1 MSDVAKIGAEARQFT
16 ARARELAAAGLC
28 PEHGHMN
35 AIYCSACAG
44 DVRASRDP
52 DARREWDAVQAM
64 AACDEVFPRRYR
76 DAYTDNVRVTDWVG
90 QVADSIADAPSLL
103 LLGPTGAGKT
113 YLAYSALRLAV
124 CAHPRASWS
133 ATTFADFAATMRPQP
148 KKDTEEEMNRFR
160 GGDLLLVDDLAAA
173 KNSEW
178 VEEITYRLINGR
190 YEDMRPTIFTTNLA
204 LSDLKDAIGDRI
216 ASRLAETCT
225 RIVLDGPDRRRQQP
239 RAA

>member
-1 MSDVAKIGAEARQFT
+1 MSDPNQIGADIRRFV

-28 PEHGHMN
+28 PEHGHM
-35 AIYCSACAG
+35 AALHCSACASE
-44 DVRASRDP
+44 VRASCDP
-52 DARREWDAVQAM
+52 EKRREWDAVHAM
-64 AACDEVFPRRYR
+64 GACDDAFPRRYQNAETGNASVMR
-76 DAYTDNVRVTDWVG
+76 WVG
-90 QVADSIADAPSLL
+90 LVTDSIADAPSLL

-113 YLAYSALRLAV
+113 YLAYAALRAALV
-124 CAHPRASWS
+124 AHPRASWS
-133 ATTFADFAATMRPQP
+133 ATTFADFAAAMRPQP
-148 KKDTEEEMNRFR
+148 KKDTEEAMARYR
-160 GGDLLLVDDLAAA
+160 GADLLLVDDLAAA

-225 RIVLDGPDRRRQQP
+225 RIVLDGPDRRRQP
-239 RAA
+239 KAA